1 MKDIHQKEAVL
12 HPRKLDWMLLHKR
25 NDIKKIMRDNASF
38 IQFPKMGTE
47 SNQIIVYAENQVNV
61 ERTLRSL
68 HFLVQKKILS
78 EKKNVLISLL
88 RLVESM
94 KLVSILIIVIFMV
107 SKTLQPFYLI
117 YQV

>member
-78 EKKNVLISLL
+78 EKK
-88 RLVESM
+88 
-94 KLVSILIIVIFMV
+94 
-107 SKTLQPFYLI
+107 TC
-117 YQV
+117 